1 VEEAP
6 PRGDYYEL
14 NPPRSN
20 PLDFLEVANRYA
32 GVVVCSAAV
41 MVVVLAFTSTA
52 MVAQMHSRMSPDN
65 VAAAAMHQM
74 TTPSLAGAASGSVG
88 SSSFGE
94 RLFLLGDP
102 ESSWWSRMAES
113 MQINYTPLFSK
124 IAAQLQASAEIFSD
138 VAGDLSQE
146 DSSVEQPD
154 EITKMITQ
162 MMPMIAADI
171 AAGFRTAAS
180 AVKMLSG
187 LREPPSKDK
196 EVQPEHFA
204 AHQSL
209 MSFVL
214 GVNAMR
220 DKDGTATF
228 PFAIWLQKMIDPAE
242 IRQLVNACVDS
253 MNRTHSHMSMT
264 VYTPVP
270 MNPFTHQCLA
280 PTSADGE
287 EENPL
292 SAIADAIA
300 STTRKACSVDPKVST
315 MCICEEDKVF
325 NDVSNTNKIMLDVC
339 LKLQRSLSKTAP
351 HP

>member
-1 VEEAP
+1 MASAAERQPLTESLQVEEAP

-171 AAGFRTAAS
+171 AAG
-180 AVKMLSG
+180 
-187 LREPPSKDK
+187 
-196 EVQPEHFA
+196 
-204 AHQSL
+204 
-209 MSFVL
+209 
-214 GVNAMR
+214 
-220 DKDGTATF
+220 
-228 PFAIWLQKMIDPAE
+228 
-242 IRQLVNACVDS
+242 
-253 MNRTHSHMSMT
+253 
-264 VYTPVP
+264 
-270 MNPFTHQCLA
+270 
-280 PTSADGE
+280 
-287 EENPL
+287 
-292 SAIADAIA
+292 
-300 STTRKACSVDPKVST
+300 
-315 MCICEEDKVF
+315 
-325 NDVSNTNKIMLDVC
+325 
-339 LKLQRSLSKTAP
+339 
-351 HP
+351 